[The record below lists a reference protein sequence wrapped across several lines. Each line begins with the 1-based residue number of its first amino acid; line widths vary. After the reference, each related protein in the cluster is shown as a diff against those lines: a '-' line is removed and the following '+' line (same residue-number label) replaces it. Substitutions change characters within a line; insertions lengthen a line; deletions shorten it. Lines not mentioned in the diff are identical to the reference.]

1 MAATAQARQ
10 PLVDGWLARKARRK
24 ETKDQRASWRETLL
38 GYALASP
45 AMLVFITFYY
55 LPAIFLAYIAFFDWN
70 LFGGTSHFVGLRNF
84 VALFHQPLFW
94 KSLLLTGYYVIVMV
108 PALTIMGLGLA
119 LLLREG
125 WERRRG
131 GFVRA
136 MVFLPH
142 VTPIVGTAIIWL
154 WVFNP
159 QFGIA
164 NTILKWFH
172 LPPLDWLLST
182 TWALPS
188 VMIYSVWHDVGLY
201 AILFLAG
208 LAVVPSTLLEAAKM
222 DGARPWRVFRRII
235 LPMISPTTFFVV
247 ILATINSLQ
256 SFSQI
261 YTLTGGQFGG
271 GGGPAFATTTAAVL
285 NYLQVFSYQNYSLGS
300 AMSLILFVLLMGITI
315 VQKLIGDKFV
325 FYR

>member
-10 PLVDGWLARKARRK
+10 PLVDGWLARRARRK

-256 SFSQI
+256 
-261 YTLTGGQFGG
+261 
-271 GGGPAFATTTAAVL
+271 
-285 NYLQVFSYQNYSLGS
+285 
-300 AMSLILFVLLMGITI
+300 
-315 VQKLIGDKFV
+315 
-325 FYR
+325 